1 LLLLD
6 VLEKDTRECERQSGD
21 GVDVQLPFVTE
32 LNGNTQK
39 DPDDNADPASE
50 LAFED
55 SRKLEGTERFEAI
68 FLLCYMDNES

>member
-1 LLLLD
+1 
-6 VLEKDTRECERQSGD
+6 
-21 GVDVQLPFVTE
+21 LPFVTE
-32 LNGNTQK
+32 LNGNTQN